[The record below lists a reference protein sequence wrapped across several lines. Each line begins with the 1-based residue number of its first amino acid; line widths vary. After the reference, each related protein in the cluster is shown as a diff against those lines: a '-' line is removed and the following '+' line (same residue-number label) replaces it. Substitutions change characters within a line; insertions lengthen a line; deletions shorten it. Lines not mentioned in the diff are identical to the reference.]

1 MPRLTDELDR
11 GIVKEIISPGSLR
24 WDVREPYSNIA
35 KRLAVDEET
44 VRRRVVRMREA
55 GVIGKYVL
63 FLNPHL
69 LDREDAMVYLESK
82 NSPLI
87 AQAIPKLK
95 LVDGII
101 SLTPLHEA
109 GLLVGIYYQSESTLA
124 RQIALIE
131 SICRAKT
138 AMLWTAPYPKFE
150 GKLTK
155 TDWTILQV
163 LRKDPRKKVSEIAS
177 DLGISARTIN
187 RRTKRLNDGN
197 AMFLFLEFDLTKV
210 EGLRY
215 LLIVHCKDKD
225 RKGEVD
231 KTIRARLPNLIYEE
245 TWTPNHSMFAF
256 ACANILE
263 AERISDWVRKIKGVS
278 DMKLGIIKNR
288 IHNLDWIDDEIQRR
302 LAGF

>member
-24 WDVREPYSNIA
+24 WDVREPYSKIA

-44 VRRRVVRMREA
+44 VRRRVARMREA

-63 FLNPHL
+63 FLNPSL
-69 LDREDAMVYLESK
+69 LDRKDAMVYLESK
-82 NSPLI
+82 NSDSI
-87 AQAIPKLK
+87 ARAIPKLK

-109 GLLVGIYYQSESTLA
+109 GLLVGIYFQSESTLA
-124 RQIALIE
+124 RQVALIE
-131 SICRAKT
+131 SICGAKA
-138 AMLWTAPYPKFE
+138 AMLWTAPYPKFD

-155 TDWTILQV
+155 TDWTILQA
-163 LRKDPRKKVSEIAS
+163 LRKDPRRKVSELSS
-177 DLGISARTIN
+177 DLRISARTIN
-187 RRTKRLNDGN
+187 RRIRRLNDGN

-215 LLIVHCKDKD
+215 LLIVHCEDEDKKSD
-225 RKGEVD
+225 VD

-263 AERISDWVRKIKGVS
+263 AERVSHWVRKIKGVG

>member
-1 MPRLTDELDR
+1 MAQLTDELDR

-44 VRRRVVRMREA
+44 VRRRVARMRKT

-63 FLNPHL
+63 FLNPTL
-69 LDREDAMVYLESK
+69 LDRKDAMVYLESK
-82 NSPLI
+82 NYASI

-101 SLTPLHEA
+101 SLTLLHVA
-109 GLLVGIYYQSESTLA
+109 GLLVGIYYQSESALA
-124 RQIALIE
+124 RQVALIE
-131 SICRAKT
+131 SICKAKT
-138 AMLWTAPYPKFE
+138 AMVWTAPYPKFE

-155 TDWTILQV
+155 TDWTILQA
-163 LRKDPRKKVSEIAS
+163 LRKDPRRKVSELAS

-187 RRTKRLNDGN
+187 RRAKRMNEGN
-197 AMFLFLEFDLTKV
+197 AIFLFLEFDLTKV

-215 LLIVHCKDKD
+215 LLIVHCKDKE
-225 RKGEVD
+225 RKID
-231 KTIRARLPNLIYEE
+231 MDNTIRSRLRNLIYEE
-245 TWTPNHSMFAF
+245 TWSPSHSMFAF

-263 AERISDWVRKIKGVS
+263 AEHISDWVRKIQGVS
-278 DMKLGIIKNR
+278 EMKLGIIKKR
-288 IHNLDWIDDEIQRR
+288 IHNLDWVDEEIQTR